1 MSRVRM
7 SCSRWFRTVAVV
19 SIIWLVAAEIVMAQA
34 AIRSA
39 PGPRLSKAQWI
50 WDRAHTGNS
59 GKFSCF
65 FRKSFELEGR
75 PSAGIALVT
84 ADNNFEFYVNGTLVG
99 SDANPAG
106 TGWNVVEW
114 YEIGHLL
121 QAGKNV
127 LAVKG
132 VNWGQWGGLT
142 VAVRVRHD
150 GAGGDLELWSD
161 ETWRMATE
169 SGFTKGRIICCTGCR
184 FARGRV
190 MFLAALLRAHHGDNT
205 GLFRG
210 LDHGAAFDHG
220 VGKRLFHEDV
230 LPGLA
235 GVDERQPVP
244 MLGCGDHHRVD
255 VLAIENLSI
264 VPLPIG
270 LASEKLIS
278 FVQALAV
285 DVADHRDLYVAK
297 PAEDRHE
304 LAPAPTTADDPQP
317 YPFISC
323 LRSGLR
329 RRVRLPPN

>member
-184 FARGRV
+184 FARGPSRGG
-190 MFLAALLRAHHGDNT
+190 RAGT
-205 GLFRG
+205 RT
-210 LDHGAAFDHG
+210 
-220 VGKRLFHEDV
+220 
-230 LPGLA
+230 
-235 GVDERQPVP
+235 
-244 MLGCGDHHRVD
+244 
-255 VLAIENLSI
+255 
-264 VPLPIG
+264 
-270 LASEKLIS
+270 
-278 FVQALAV
+278 VQAGCTGCRFA
-285 DVADHRDLYVAK
+285 RG
-297 PAEDRHE
+297 PSRRCC
-304 LAPAPTTADDPQP
+304 PTASP
-317 YPFISC
+317 
-323 LRSGLR
+323 G
-329 RRVRLPPN
+329 RVRNTRGSRFHPAFCTVPTSSRTCLWPRN